1 MLTFHGMNTI
11 VHTMNDKIS
20 KTFSN
25 EKKNLENKINLDLLS
40 AVEKNGSASQRYLS
54 DKLSIALGLTN
65 AYLKKC
71 ISKGLIKVKQI
82 PKKRYFY
89 YLTPEGFSEK
99 SRLTF
104 QFLTNSFD
112 FFRQAKNECTKIL
125 NLCKKNKFKNLA
137 IIGKGDLVDIA
148 LLLSK
153 QYSFEIKILKNTD
166 LKNQKN
172 FFFDAIIIL
181 EIYEPQYTYDL
192 CKKIFN
198 EKNILAPDLLRINFK
213 K

>member
-1 MLTFHGMNTI
+1 MNVY
-11 VHTMNDKIS
+11 VHDMNEKLS

-25 EKKNLENKINLDLLS
+25 EKKNLENKIHLDLLS
-40 AVEKNGSASQRYLS
+40 AIDNDGRASQRYLS

-71 ISKGLIKVKQI
+71 INKGLIKVKQI
-82 PKKRYFY
+82 PKQRYFY

-104 QFLTNSFD
+104 KFLTNSFD
-112 FFRQAKNECTKIL
+112 FFRQAKNECTKIFE
-125 NLCKKNKFKNLA
+125 NCKKNKFKNLA
-137 IIGKGDLVDIA
+137 IIGKGDLVEIA

-153 QYSFEIKILKNTD
+153 KYFFNIKILKTSD

-172 FFFDAIIIL
+172 FYYDAIIIL
-181 EIYEPQYTYDL
+181 EIFEPQKIYNQIK
-192 CKKIFN
+192 KKID
-198 EKNILAPDLLRINFK
+198 KKKILAPNLLRINFK
-213 K
+213 N

>member
-1 MLTFHGMNTI
+1 MNIT
-11 VHTMNDKIS
+11 VHIMNNKIS
-20 KTFSN
+20 KTFSS

-40 AVEKNGSASQRYLS
+40 AIENNGKASQRHLS

-71 ISKGLIKVKQI
+71 INKGLIKVKQI

-112 FFRQAKNECTKIL
+112 FFRQARDGCTKIFD
-125 NLCKKNKFKNLA
+125 NCKKKKYKNLA
-137 IIGKGDLVDIA
+137 FIGKGDLLEIA
-148 LLLSK
+148 ILISK
-153 QYSFEIKILKNTD
+153 NYAFNIKIIKSTELINE
-166 LKNQKN
+166 KN
-172 FFFDAIIIL
+172 FLHDALVIL
-181 EIYEPQYTYDL
+181 DLFEPQ
-192 CKKIFN
+192 KIFN
-198 EKNILAPDLLRINFK
+198 DAKNKINQKKILAPNLLRINFK
-213 K
+213 N

>member
-1 MLTFHGMNTI
+1 MNTN
-11 VHTMNDKIS
+11 VHNMNNKIS
-20 KTFSN
+20 KTFSS

-40 AVEKNGSASQRYLS
+40 CLNENGKASQRHLS

-71 ISKGLIKVKQI
+71 INKGLIKVKQI

-112 FFRQAKNECTKIL
+112 FFRQARSECTKIFD
-125 NLCKKNKFKNLA
+125 NCKKKKYKNLA
-137 IIGKGDLVDIA
+137 FVGKGDLLEIA
-148 LLLSK
+148 ILISK
-153 QYSFEIKILKNTD
+153 NYSFNIKIIKSTELLNE
-166 LKNQKN
+166 KN
-172 FFFDAIIIL
+172 FLHDALVIL
-181 EIYEPQYTYDL
+181 DLFEPQ
-192 CKKIFN
+192 KIFN
-198 EKNILAPDLLRINFK
+198 NAKNKINQKKILAPNLLRINFK
-213 K
+213 N

>member
-1 MLTFHGMNTI
+1 MNTI
-11 VHTMNDKIS
+11 VHTMNGKIS

-25 EKKNLENKINLDLLS
+25 EKKNLENKIHLDLLS
-40 AVEKNGSASQRYLS
+40 AVEKNGRASQRYLS

-65 AYLKKC
+65 AYLKKS
-71 ISKGLIKVKQI
+71 INKGLIKVKQI

-89 YLTPEGFSEK
+89 YLTPKGFSEK

-104 QFLTNSFD
+104 QFLSNSFN

-125 NLCKKNKFKNLA
+125 DLCKKNKFKNLG
-137 IIGKGDLVDIA
+137 IVGKGDLVDIT

-153 QYSFEIKILKNTD
+153 QYSFKIKILKNSD
-166 LKNQKN
+166 LKNKKD
-172 FFFDAIIIL
+172 FFFDAIIVL
-181 EIYEPQYTYDL
+181 EIFEPQYTYDL

-198 EKNILAPDLLRINFK
+198 QKKILAPDLLRINFK

>member
-1 MLTFHGMNTI
+1 MNVY
-11 VHTMNDKIS
+11 VHDMNEKLS

-25 EKKNLENKINLDLLS
+25 EKKNLENKIHLDLLS
-40 AVEKNGSASQRYLS
+40 AIDNDGRASQRYLS

-71 ISKGLIKVKQI
+71 INKGLIKVKQI
-82 PKKRYFY
+82 PKQRYFY

-104 QFLTNSFD
+104 KFLTNSFD
-112 FFRQAKNECTKIL
+112 FFRQAKSECTKIFE
-125 NLCKKNKFKNLA
+125 NCKKNKFKNLA
-137 IIGKGDLVDIA
+137 IIGKGDLVEIA

-153 QYSFEIKILKNTD
+153 KYFFNIKILKTSD

-172 FFFDAIIIL
+172 FYYDVIIIL
-181 EIYEPQYTYDL
+181 EIFEPQKIYNQI
-192 CKKIFN
+192 KKKLI
-198 EKNILAPDLLRINFK
+198 K
-213 K
+213 KKF